1 MLVKQF
7 IRSGTSVALFAVV
20 SSCAA
25 PAVRPRVAHLSVAPS
40 TQPTATLEVD
50 VSQIQPMYREL
61 LAIDLPTV
69 AHVAA
74 ARNLDVQAARQRVE
88 ASQGRYETSVEAIFP
103 VIAPA
108 LTYQHLNG
116 VNQQSNGTLVHTN
129 FNTFLPALAVQW
141 ILNPGKVAYDVIASK
156 RRLEASEA
164 QQDAALLETTR
175 QAAVQYYE
183 MVLAQQRL
191 AVAQQ
196 AVSEAEEFLRISQL
210 RLRAGNG
217 LPADELRARAALAG
231 RQQDLALAV
240 NAFYQASLALTVTLH
255 LEPSVTLVPRAGQVN
270 QTTLVREDL
279 GIDALLATAVRYRPD
294 LEAARGLLAAA
305 EADRGSVV
313 WGGVGPQVQAG
324 YSYGGIGGSA
334 LGDSFSL
341 HQQDKASVSAG
352 FAFGLSTFGQVKSA
366 SAAQALASLDVQRQL
381 DTIRAA
387 VIAAQ
392 QTSLTSA
399 KLIPMARQQVD
410 AAQEALRLAQAN
422 LRAGTMLAVDV
433 LQAQDAVDQARL
445 RYVDAVVHYNQAQVN
460 LLAALG
466 ILDAKALG
474 GASTQNQR

>member
-1 MLVKQF
+1 MSIKTIAAYGMSFGVL
-7 IRSGTSVALFAVV
+7 AVMA
-20 SSCAA
+20 SCAA
-25 PAVRPRVAHLSVAPS
+25 PASRPRVAHLNVAPS

-50 VSQIQPMYREL
+50 VSQIQPMYRAL

-74 ARNLDVQAARQRVE
+74 ARNLDIQAARQRVE

-103 VIAPA
+103 VIAPS

-116 VNQQSNGTLVHTN
+116 VNQQANGTLVHTN

-141 ILNPGKVAYDVIASK
+141 ILNPGKVAYDVIASR

-175 QAAVQYYE
+175 QAAVQYYD

-191 AVAQQ
+191 AVTQQ

-217 LPADELRARAALAG
+217 LPADELRAKAALAA
-231 RQQDLALAV
+231 RQQDLALAI

-270 QTTLVREDL
+270 QTTMVREDL
-279 GIDALLATAVRYRPD
+279 GIDALLATAVKHRPD
-294 LEAARGLLAAA
+294 LEAARTLLAAA
-305 EADRGSVV
+305 QADRGAVV
-313 WGGVGPQVQAG
+313 WGGVGPQIQAG

-341 HQQDKASVSAG
+341 HQQDKALASAG

-366 SAAQALASLDVQRQL
+366 SAARELASLDVQRQL
-381 DTIRAA
+381 DTVRAA
-387 VIAAQ
+387 VVSAQ

-399 KLIPMARQQVD
+399 KVIPMARQQVD

-466 ILDAKALG
+466 LLDG
-474 GASTQNQR
+474 GAFTARGATQP

>member
-1 MLVKQF
+1 MKAMLV
-7 IRSGTSVALFAVV
+7 GLMLLT
-20 SSCAA
+20 SCAE
-25 PAVRPRVAHLSVAPS
+25 PARPHIARLSVAPS
-40 TQPTATLEVD
+40 TQPSASLNVD

-69 AHVAA
+69 ARVAA

-103 VIAPA
+103 VIAPSIA
-108 LTYQHLNG
+108 YQHLNG

-141 ILNPGKVAYDVIASK
+141 ILNPGKVAYDVVASK

-164 QQDAALLETTR
+164 QQDATLLETTR

-217 LPADELRARAALAG
+217 LPADELRAKAALAG

-279 GIDALLATAVRYRPD
+279 GIDSLLATAVRHRPD
-294 LEAARGLLAAA
+294 LEAARTLLAAA
-305 EADRGSVV
+305 EADRGSVL

-341 HQQDKASVSAG
+341 HQQQKASASAG

-366 SAAQALASLDVQRQL
+366 SAAQELASLDVQRQL
-381 DTIRAA
+381 DTVRAT

-466 ILDAKALG
+466 LLDREAL
-474 GASTQNQR
+474 R

>member
-1 MLVKQF
+1 MSDKRVVG
-7 IRSGTSVALFAVV
+7 IGISVGLIAVL

-25 PAVRPRVAHLSVAPS
+25 PAARPRVAHLSVAPS
-40 TQPTATLEVD
+40 TQPTAALEVD

-69 AHVAA
+69 AQVAA
-74 ARNLDVQAARQRVE
+74 ARNLDVQAARRRVE

-103 VIAPA
+103 VIAPS

-129 FNTFLPALAVQW
+129 FNTFLPALAAQW

-196 AVSEAEEFLRISQL
+196 AVSEGEEFLRISQL

-217 LPADELRARAALAG
+217 LPADELRAKAALAG
-231 RQQDLALAV
+231 RQQDLALAI

-255 LEPSVTLVPRAGQVN
+255 LEPSVTLVPRGGQVN
-270 QTTLVREDL
+270 QTTLVREDI
-279 GIDALLATAVRYRPD
+279 GIDSLLATAVRHRPD
-294 LEAARGLLAAA
+294 LEAVRGLLAAA

-313 WGGVGPQVQAG
+313 WGGIGPQVQAG

-341 HQQDKASVSAG
+341 HQQDKASASAG

-366 SAAQALASLDVQRQL
+366 SAAQELASLDVQRQL
-381 DTIRAA
+381 DTIRAS
-387 VIAAQ
+387 VVAAQ

-422 LRAGTMLAVDV
+422 LRVGTMLAVDV
-433 LQAQDAVDQARL
+433 LQAQDAVDEARL
-445 RYVDAVVHYNQAQVN
+445 RYVDAVVHYNQAQIN

-466 ILDAKALG
+466 LLDVQALG
-474 GASTQNQR
+474 AR